1 MAEMYKVKLTVLK
14 TAIYPE
20 LAEKYLSIG
29 KELKPCGGFKEGQE
43 MIVDA
48 FMNCPEGFCA
58 QAWAALY
65 PQMLTISRGG
75 SYAPWTKEDGVEVG
89 CCTDGLRPVTF
100 LIERDEVQPFDV

>member
-43 MIVDA
+43 IIVDA

-75 SYAPWTKEDGVEVG
+75 SYAPWTKEDGV
-89 CCTDGLRPVTF
+89 
-100 LIERDEVQPFDV
+100 

>member
-29 KELKPCGGFKEGQE
+29 KELKPCGGFKEGHE
-43 MIVDA
+43 IIVDA

-75 SYAPWTKEDGVEVG
+75 FLCAMDKRGWCGVG

>member
-43 MIVDA
+43 IIVDA

-65 PQMLTISRGG
+65 PQTVSYTHLDVYKRQHCSVSRT
-75 SYAPWTKEDGVEVG
+75 AWMN
-89 CCTDGLRPVTF
+89 R
-100 LIERDEVQPFDV
+100 

>member
-14 TAIYPE
+14 TEIYPE

-43 MIVDA
+43 IIVDA

-58 QAWAALY
+58 RPGPRSIHRCLLSAAAV
-65 PQMLTISRGG
+65 PMRHGQKRMVWKS
-75 SYAPWTKEDGVEVG
+75 AA
-89 CCTDGLRPVTF
+89 
-100 LIERDEVQPFDV
+100 VQTASDR

>member
-43 MIVDA
+43 IIVDA
-48 FMNCPEGFCA
+48 FMNCPEGFCPRPGPRSIHRCLLS
-58 QAWAALY
+58 AAAV
-65 PQMLTISRGG
+65 PMRHGQKRMVWKS
-75 SYAPWTKEDGVEVG
+75 AA
-89 CCTDGLRPVTF
+89 
-100 LIERDEVQPFDV
+100 VQTASDR

>member
-43 MIVDA
+43 IIVDA

-75 SYAPWTKEDGVEVG
+75 SYAPWTKEDLSLIHISCSSG
-89 CCTDGLRPVTF
+89 CEAEADTGYRHSK
-100 LIERDEVQPFDV
+100 

>member
-43 MIVDA
+43 IIVDA

-58 QAWAALY
+58 QAWPRSIHRCLLSAAAV
-65 PQMLTISRGG
+65 PMRHGQKRMVWKS
-75 SYAPWTKEDGVEVG
+75 AA
-89 CCTDGLRPVTF
+89 
-100 LIERDEVQPFDV
+100 VQTASDR